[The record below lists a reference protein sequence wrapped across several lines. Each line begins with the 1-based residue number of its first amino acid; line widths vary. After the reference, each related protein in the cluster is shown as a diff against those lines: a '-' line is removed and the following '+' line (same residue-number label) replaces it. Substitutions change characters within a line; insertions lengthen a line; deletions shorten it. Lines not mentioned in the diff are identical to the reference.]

1 MRVRPSVKHVSSTRE
16 NEQNT
21 AVSSRISALFRDH
34 RGAAMKFPG
43 ERVCE
48 EIAVFEL
55 EFAFDDGVAR
65 LFFLFRFFVFVDSE
79 VYEWSSLV

>member
-1 MRVRPSVKHVSSTRE
+1 
-16 NEQNT
+16 
-21 AVSSRISALFRDH
+21 
-34 RGAAMKFPG
+34 MKLPG